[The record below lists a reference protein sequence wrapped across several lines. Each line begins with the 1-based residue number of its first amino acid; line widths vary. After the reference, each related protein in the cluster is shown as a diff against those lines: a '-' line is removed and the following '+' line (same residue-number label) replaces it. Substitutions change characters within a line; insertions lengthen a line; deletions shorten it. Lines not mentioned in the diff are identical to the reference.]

1 MDIMTSPI
9 LRVSVLASGSVLLDG
24 EALSLDELR
33 ERMEAEKAARPV
45 IWYYREAA
53 QGEPPPEAMQ
63 VMKLVV
69 DNQLPI
75 SLCSKPDFSDYVDRK
90 GVSHPRYATW
100 ESAVAKVR
108 EATSGGKYV
117 ALIRPDRSYLL
128 MGTPQRDQM
137 PEHVVQ
143 SIEKLVPPQVK
154 RNIAVIADT
163 YFTWMQPGGNPSLQ
177 GTAREIPFFGML
189 MGLGCIGHAVY
200 VFPGVESLEACCKD
214 ADLLIVDEAQIPSLV
229 KDWRATAAGV
239 MRVPNILVH
248 DRATFKL
255 RAI

>member
-1 MDIMTSPI
+1 MTSPV
-9 LRVSVLASGSVLLDG
+9 LKVSVLASGSILLDSD
-24 EALSLDELR
+24 AVSLDQLR
-33 ERMEAEKAARPV
+33 ERIEAQKAARPV

-53 QGEPPPEAMQ
+53 QGEPPAEALQ

-69 DNQLPI
+69 ENRLPI

-100 ESAVAKVR
+100 ESVVAKVR

-128 MGTPQRDQM
+128 MGTPQRKQI
-137 PEHVVQ
+137 PENVVQ

-154 RNIAVIADT
+154 RTIAVIADT
-163 YFTWMQPGGNPSLQ
+163 YFTWMQDGATPSLQ

-189 MGLGCIGHAVY
+189 MGLGCIGHTVY
-200 VFPGVESLEACCKD
+200 VFPGVGESLEAGCKD
-214 ADLLIVDEAQIPSLV
+214 ADLLIVDEAQVPFLDS
-229 KDWRATAAGV
+229 DWRATAASV
-239 MRVPNILVH
+239 MRGPNVLVH